1 MSAGEIAIEV
11 VSARPDAVSRVTLRL
26 PAGATV
32 AVALEAAAPLLGAS
46 TVALGSTVGIFGTV
60 VGQDH
65 RLADGDRIELLRP
78 LAADPKEQ
86 RRRLARQGRTMGRG
100 SGSSG

>member
-11 VSARPDAVSRVTLRL
+11 VSARPDAVSRVT
-26 PAGATV
+26 
-32 AVALEAAAPLLGAS
+32 
-46 TVALGSTVGIFGTV
+46 LGSTVGIFGTV